1 MTTKDELI
9 EWYHSIYSDKMPR
22 YIEILDANRS
32 QVFVAGEWKNVFY
45 SWSIFC
51 AKKMWKYVETDE
63 DKGYV
68 FDLKCFDTE
77 NEAVDYA
84 NEILSRRYL
93 ALQGNSKEEMLCRF
107 IQHKFGYSKEKSK
120 TVVDQMSP
128 YADIIDEFFNYARV
142 GKCYKKDKTKT
153 EVCGYTAERLITEYN
168 LSPLGAYN
176 FLVYLKEDPE
186 CALKDLAAQLP
197 RK

>member
-1 MTTKDELI
+1 MIKDELI

-32 QVFVAGEWKNVFY
+32 QVFVAGEWKNVVY
-45 SWSIFC
+45 VWSIFC
-51 AKKMWKYVETDE
+51 AKNVWKYVETDE

-77 NEAVDYA
+77 NEAAEYA
-84 NEILSRRYL
+84 EEILSQKYL
-93 ALQGNSKEEMLCRF
+93 ALQGNSKEEMLYRY
-107 IQHKFGYSKEKSK
+107 IQQKFGYSKEKSK
-120 TVVDQMSP
+120 TMVDQMSL
-128 YADIIDEFFNYARV
+128 YTDIFDEFFNYARI
-142 GKCYKKDKTKT
+142 GKYCKKDKTKT

-168 LSPLGAYN
+168 FSPLGAYN
-176 FLVYLKEDPE
+176 FLVYLKEYPE
-186 CALKDLAAQLP
+186 CALKDLAVQLP

>member
-1 MTTKDELI
+1 MIKSELI
-9 EWYHSIYSDKMPR
+9 EWYGSIYSDKMPR
-22 YIEILDANRS
+22 YIEILDANNS
-32 QVFVAGEWKNVFY
+32 QVFVAGVWKNVVY

-51 AKKMWKYVETDE
+51 VEGVWKYVETDG
-63 DKGYV
+63 DRGYV

-77 NEAVDYA
+77 EDATEYA
-84 NEILSRRYL
+84 KEILNKKYL

-107 IQHKFGYSKEKSK
+107 IQQRFGYSEKRARIM
-120 TVVDQMSP
+120 VGQMSP

-142 GKCYKKDKTKT
+142 GKYCKKDKTKT

-176 FLVYLKEDPE
+176 FLVYLREEPE
-186 CALKDLAAQLP
+186 NALKDLSTGLP